1 MAGYGGGRG
10 TSTSGIE
17 ISALNERLSKPTTSG
32 KQILNVTQR
41 VSTAQIELFTASTT
55 KAKGQLAVAKTLSV
69 QNRGRATLGVHLK
82 FNNWSAEATIGTGG
96 TGDANPSATF
106 VHMIVPV
113 GQTLSFPTARALSST
128 TGTIFDGDSSTLSN
142 TAPKDINSNLLWRD
156 AGVNLAAAIDA
167 TTDPFQLTLDANQ
180 TNFFRVGDIIQVGR
194 GTSQDDLDEANHYRE
209 IMRVKSIDSTTQMTC
224 ERALYGTSA
233 GDSDSTNWNQG
244 HANTFPVFL
253 PFFNAYHDTDKFSS
267 SRTDNDGKFKASNFF
282 GYGRAATTAATGILP
297 GSIAIK
303 CYNPGY
309 QELGLSGIT
318 PSTNTG
324 LTAGTTYDFT
334 IAVDGG
340 SAFETAFTVDST
352 NTKFGGRDGVLSKIQ
367 DVFDEAYYTSGILFE
382 KKVTVSIVGGDV
394 RFSSGSYLSTS
405 AVALGTESGGDT
417 DLWGQGRIPALATFT
432 TSAVAA
438 KLPDDTVIDTVTNE
452 ETSNTRFFM
461 YDDGNGNLVGNG
473 RGTINYDSGAIDFI
487 SKPNAEFVVTASF
500 GSSLAGALNAD
511 YKNVISE
518 VKVHSMNPKIT
529 GEVNLTIGG

>member
-1 MAGYGGGRG
+1 MAGYGGGIGTG
-10 TSTSGIE
+10 TSGTG

-32 KQILNVTQR
+32 RQILNVTQR
-41 VSTAQIELFTASTT
+41 VSTSQIELFTASTT
-55 KAKGQLAVAKTLSV
+55 KAKGQLAVAKSLSV
-69 QNRGRATLGVHLK
+69 QNRGRATLAVHLK

-128 TGTIFDGDSSTLSN
+128 TGAVFDGTTVEN
-142 TAPKDINSNLLWRD
+142 EAPNSNMYVDSTANVDDGSGLDIIGQASETKVFLEPYTS
-156 AGVNLAAAIDA
+156 AANC
-167 TTDPFQLTLDANQ
+167 TANM
-180 TNFFRVGDIIQVGR
+180 FRVGDIIRVNNEIVEVTAIGDKSDLANNYLTVIR
-194 GTSQDDLDEANHYRE
+194 GVHG
-209 IMRVKSIDSTTQMTC
+209 ST
-224 ERALYGTSA
+224 AA
-233 GDSDSTNWNQG
+233 SD
-244 HANTFPVFL
+244 HADTAAIRL
-253 PFFNAYHDTDKFSS
+253 PFFNEYHDYDKFTT

-282 GYGRAATTAATGILP
+282 GYGRAATAAATGILP

-324 LTAGTTYDFT
+324 LTGGTTYDFT

-367 DVFDEAYYTSGILFE
+367 DVFDAAYYTSGNLFE
-382 KKVTVSIVGGDV
+382 TKVTVSIVGGDV

-405 AVALGTESGGDT
+405 AVALGTEASGDT
-417 DLWGQGRIPALATFT
+417 DLWAQGRIPALATFT

-438 KLPDDTVIDTVTNE
+438 KLPDDTIFDVVTNE

-473 RGTINYDSGAIDFI
+473 RGTINYDSGAIEFV
-487 SKPNAEFVVTASF
+487 SKPNAEFVLSASY

-518 VKVHSMNPKIT
+518 VKVHSINPKVT